1 MKSNGLAVMA
11 AVLTLAAP
19 VFAAPVF
26 AAPTF
31 TPNALESRLPPRDK
45 PKPEDLDQDTD
56 TQPDGYLNRSEMRSS
71 MEP

>member
-19 VFAAPVF
+19 VFAAPM
-26 AAPTF
+26 F

-56 TQPDGYLNRSEMRSS
+56 THPDGYLNRSEMKSS